1 MTTPI
6 AKLVRRVPSTFSIY
20 VDGIHVADAITVTG
34 IDEAVAA
41 TAAAGSDRLAYIP
54 GLFIAGLRTAN
65 HVAWFSAW
73 RCSATKRDLVI
84 RDAAR
89 ARTVRVS
96 GAFVTASSEGAWY
109 DLAIDTAAIEDE
121 SPT

>member
-1 MTTPI
+1 VSTPI
-6 AKLVRRVPSTFSIY
+6 AKLVKRVPPTFSIY
-20 VDGIHVADAITVTG
+20 VDGVHVADATTVTG

-41 TAAAGSDRLAYIP
+41 TAAAGSDRLAYVP
-54 GLFIAGLRTAN
+54 GLYIAGLRTAA

-73 RCSATKRDLVI
+73 RSSAMKRYLII
-84 RDAAR
+84 RDVAR
-89 ARTVRVS
+89 ARAVRVT

-121 SPT
+121 SPI